1 MDWLRRYAEAVSS
14 AFYGMVNKAQRKL
27 GKRRFKLLIYAV
39 VLINLL
45 LIVDMIPEPRY
56 ITEADRIEE
65 SSIAASTSVIISDSA
80 SLPDDS
86 GDDGSQQEVLSSR
99 DDPAA
104 VQNESSVPESDTE
117 HENALKPLKA
127 QVEEALSEFP
137 GEWSAYCKNL
147 NTGDWFTINEH
158 PVYPASM
165 IKLFALAACYQKIED
180 GEIDENEY
188 YPTIYNMA
196 AISNNQAFNQMVW
209 TIGKTYITE
218 WCHSHGLPNTA
229 QYHGLQP
236 STNYEGLETSDKRNV
251 TCVSDVG
258 HILESIY
265 RGECVSKYASEKM
278 LDILMHQKWT
288 SKIPFGLPNGT
299 KFANKTGDTYD
310 VTHDAAIVYSDG
322 ADYVL
327 VLMCEQENT
336 SHQLK
341 YCFIQ
346 TSKLV
351 YKFFN
356 PGADY

>member
-1 MDWLRRYAEAVSS
+1 MKLKEYFGMLAA
-14 AFYGMVNKAQRKL
+14 AFIGLMKKL
-27 GKRRFKLLIYAV
+27 EKLFGRTRFIMLLLVI
-39 VLINLL
+39 LLLNLL
-45 LIVDMIPEPRY
+45 FIIDLIPEPKYERKDDSSSSAPDAAV
-56 ITEADRIEE
+56 TIE
-65 SSIAASTSVIISDSA
+65 STPLPDNSVSDSSA
-80 SLPDDS
+80 DES
-86 GDDGSQQEVLSSR
+86 G
-99 DDPAA
+99 
-104 VQNESSVPESDTE
+104 SD
-117 HENALKPLKA
+117 HENALKPLKT
-127 QVEEALSEFP
+127 QVVEALAGFP
-137 GEWSAYCKNL
+137 GEWSCYCKNL
-147 NTGDWFTINEH
+147 NTNDWFTINEH

-180 GEIDENEY
+180 GELDEDKY
-188 YPTIYNMA
+188 YSTIYNMA

-236 STNYEGLETSDKRNV
+236 STNYEGLETSDERNV

-322 ADYVL
+322 ADYIL

-336 SHQLK
+336 SGQLK

-351 YKFFN
+351 YQFFN
-356 PGADY
+356 GVPEE

>member
-1 MDWLRRYAEAVSS
+1 MYWIRRYAEAVSS
-14 AFYGMVNKAQRKL
+14 AFYGMMHKLEKKL
-27 GKRRFKLLIYAV
+27 GKLRFKMVICAVALFCLVLLA
-39 VLINLL
+39 
-45 LIVDMIPEPRY
+45 DMIPEPRY
-56 ITEADRIEE
+56 PAADKLEADSPAPSVSMTVSDSEQQSE
-65 SSIAASTSVIISDSA
+65 TPAANTNSMNDSEPTSVPAFAQDS
-80 SLPDDS
+80 
-86 GDDGSQQEVLSSR
+86 
-99 DDPAA
+99 
-104 VQNESSVPESDTE
+104 ESDTE

-127 QVEEALSEFP
+127 QVEEKLEEFP
-137 GEWSAYCKNL
+137 GEWSVYCKNL

-265 RGECVSKYASEKM
+265 RGECVSEYASKKM

-322 ADYVL
+322 ADYIL

-351 YKFFN
+351 YQFLN
-356 PGADY
+356 PGVDY

>member
-1 MDWLRRYAEAVSS
+1 MYWLKRYAEAVSS
-14 AFYGMVNKAQRKL
+14 AFYGMKRRLQKKL
-27 GKRRFKLLIYAV
+27 GKRRFTLLVYAV

-45 LIVDMIPEPRY
+45 LLVDMIPEPRY
-56 ITEADRIEE
+56 TVRSDEPVETIIPASVNITD
-65 SSIAASTSVIISDSA
+65 DS
-80 SLPDDS
+80 SLPDTSVPDV
-86 GDDGSQQEVLSSR
+86 SQPESVT
-99 DDPAA
+99 D
-104 VQNESSVPESDTE
+104 ESSLPDEESE
-117 HENALKPLKA
+117 HENAIKPLKT
-127 QVEEALSEFP
+127 QVEAALEEFP
-137 GEWSAYCKNL
+137 GEWSVYCKNL

-180 GEIDENEY
+180 GEINEDEY

-196 AISNNQAFNQMVW
+196 AISNNQSFNQMVW

-265 RGECVSKYASEKM
+265 RGECVSEYASEKM
-278 LDILMHQKWT
+278 LDILRHQKWT

-322 ADYVL
+322 ADYIL

-336 SHQLK
+336 SNQLK

-346 TSKLV
+346 TSKIV

-356 PGADY
+356 PGVDY